1 MKRGIKGIGLTV
13 LLTTAIGVANLG
25 LTGCAKKPELD
36 ISQYFEKNKQ
46 QIVEMLGEPSG
57 TGRPSFST
65 RGYLGFVVEDPD
77 WMFWLEEK
85 LSPPLT
91 LLRLHFS
98 KSGLCKQIIGTVQG
112 YETPE
117 ELLEAIGF
125 GSLEKKRTISDGL
138 GFNYK
143 MPPYELV
150 QVSRP
155 ASNYTKYTDF
165 NLWDR
170 EAGIPK

>member
-1 MKRGIKGIGLTV
+1 MEQ
-13 LLTTAIGVANLG
+13 N
-25 LTGCAKKPELD
+25 
-36 ISQYFEKNKQ
+36 F
-46 QIVEMLGEPSG
+46 
-57 TGRPSFST
+57 
-65 RGYLGFVVEDPD
+65 
-77 WMFWLEEK
+77 
-85 LSPPLT
+85 
-91 LLRLHFS
+91 
-98 KSGLCKQIIGTVQG
+98 
-112 YETPE
+112 ETPE

-125 GSLEKKRTISDGL
+125 GGLEKKRTISDGL

-155 ASNYTKYTDF
+155 ASKYTDF